1 MTIGAAVEFRGGMI
15 VTQAKLAEN
24 VRSAAQDARRRAMSF
39 TGGHGKDALPMAV
52 VKAFDE
58 TVRGHVERD
67 PRIEDERDNVLIAA
81 VKLAES
87 QPEDAQ
93 DGVQPMLQV
102 LLDAIDQLERV
113 TLKEGIV
120 NRKAAAAGL
129 GTALQRLAPRQ

>member
-1 MTIGAAVEFRGGMI
+1 MNVGAAVGVRGGMI

-24 VRSAAQDARRRAMSF
+24 VRFAAQDARRRAMSF
-39 TGGHGKDALPMAV
+39 TGAHGKDALPMAV

-58 TVRGHVERD
+58 TVRGHVERN

-102 LLDAIDQLERV
+102 LLDAIDRLERV
-113 TLKEGIV
+113 TLTEGIV

-129 GTALQRLAPRQ
+129 GTALQRLAPRK